1 MSLCQW
7 LLTLLHWESPI
18 SHYHDVQVDT
28 VLKIKCVLYGF
39 KIDMYVDYEYIVR
52 WLYSHEACVNCM
64 CCINS
69 MAGRKD
75 ALVHGKTMFDK
86 EK

>member
-1 MSLCQW
+1 MVSRLTCMWIMNILC
-7 LLTLLHWESPI
+7 
-18 SHYHDVQVDT
+18 VD
-28 VLKIKCVLYGF
+28 C
-39 KIDMYVDYEYIVR
+39 IVMK
-52 WLYSHEACVNCM
+52 HVNCM

-75 ALVHGKTMFDK
+75 ALMHGKTMFDK

>member
-1 MSLCQW
+1 
-7 LLTLLHWESPI
+7 
-18 SHYHDVQVDT
+18 
-28 VLKIKCVLYGF
+28 
-39 KIDMYVDYEYIVR
+39 MYVDYEYIMR

-69 MAGRKD
+69 LAGRKD